1 MARCANLRLFW
12 GRLGRNRRRIWLMSA
27 RVVTLAGEWHRADY
41 KRPSTIGTA
50 RGARAQAH
58 VGDRRHAGD
67 CIHPLRQ
74 GAAAEAEAEAEAQL
88 DADLEQEYRD
98 TMY

>member
-1 MARCANLRLFW
+1 
-12 GRLGRNRRRIWLMSA
+12 MSA

-58 VGDRRHAGD
+58 GGDRRHGGY
-67 CIHPLRQ
+67 CIHPLGQ
-74 GAAAEAEAEAEAQL
+74 GAAAEAEAEAQL